1 MTSIPSPLPTQL
13 AKRRRSR
20 RRRWRHLTLAVL
32 LLCSGLLLRSLP
44 DRSLHRLQQAIWI
57 GHPQPL
63 VMQGGDPYIRAL
75 MRTISAA
82 ESNTR
87 EPYQVLYGGGSF
99 QSLRQHPNICVD
111 ILTGPNVGQCT
122 TAAGRYQFL
131 RETWQEKAQQYHPH
145 PPSWYQMWG
154 DYSFDPESQDWVVYQ
169 WLKDPSAW
177 NLDIGATLRQGK
189 LDVVLKRLSGTWT
202 SLGYGIESNTMTARL
217 PRLYQDLLQE
227 ELKNVSTGTLSS
239 SGS

>member
-1 MTSIPSPLPTQL
+1 
-13 AKRRRSR
+13 
-20 RRRWRHLTLAVL
+20 
-32 LLCSGLLLRSLP
+32 
-44 DRSLHRLQQAIWI
+44 
-57 GHPQPL
+57 
-63 VMQGGDPYIRAL
+63 
-75 MRTISAA
+75 
-82 ESNTR
+82 
-87 EPYQVLYGGGSF
+87 
-99 QSLRQHPNICVD
+99 
-111 ILTGPNVGQCT
+111 
-122 TAAGRYQFL
+122 
-131 RETWQEKAQQYHPH
+131 
-145 PPSWYQMWG
+145 MWG